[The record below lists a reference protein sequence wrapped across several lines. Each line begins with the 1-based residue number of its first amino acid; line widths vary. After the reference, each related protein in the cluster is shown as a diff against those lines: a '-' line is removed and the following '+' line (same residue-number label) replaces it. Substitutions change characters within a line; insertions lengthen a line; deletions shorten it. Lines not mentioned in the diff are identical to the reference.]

1 MNKSNGKGNGNY
13 GRIFIPINE
22 RAKPNIGK
30 VYHDLLLEQTISTI
44 TAPDPVQDKLLQKAG
59 RLFETGADSNLAKS
73 SIRRLKS
80 IGRLKALISFLF
92 NFLCV
97 V

>member
-30 VYHDLLLEQTISTI
+30 VYHDLLLEQTISDLIGAHEPAEDGRFHFLYDAKPRRSFEETS
-44 TAPDPVQDKLLQKAG
+44 TRKCQPASSKLRYLQA
-59 RLFETGADSNLAKS
+59 RDSFVKK
-73 SIRRLKS
+73 R
-80 IGRLKALISFLF
+80 
-92 NFLCV
+92 
-97 V
+97 